1 MNQVQHSSLTRL
13 TLVVEQLEMDFGP
26 TTVAIKITLRLEREH
41 KQQVTS
47 AIVRRVRAF
56 VLGAQNLM

>member
-1 MNQVQHSSLTRL
+1 MNQVQHSSLMRQI
-13 TLVVEQLEMDFGP
+13 LVVEQLEMDFGH

-41 KQQVTS
+41 KQRATS

-56 VLGAQNLM
+56 VLVVQNSM